1 MPLSVS
7 SSFVHHHSRAAVLCL
22 ALAGILWGTGGLL
35 GSLLGTVSGLSPLS
49 VAAVRLLAG
58 GALLIAFQLAAR
70 QRLPRGRAAWTRIGV
85 LALLA
90 AEFQA
95 AYFGSIALTSVS
107 LATLIT
113 IGAAPVIVQA
123 AELAAARQR
132 PTREKLVTLALALAS
147 LGLLA
152 GAPAGG
158 NGETALLGGAGLAL
172 LSAAGFAAM
181 TLIVA
186 TPVPGLGDLA
196 MTGYGSAFGGLALL
210 PLALSSNGTALAA
223 LALHPSPAALCL
235 LAALGVGPT
244 ALAYALY
251 YRGLRSAAPST
262 AVLMTLLEP
271 LTATLLGVLLLGNR
285 LGPTGTAGMVLL
297 SISVI
302 ITAWPRPGRALAVA
316 APENGAS

>member
-7 SSFVHHHSRAAVLCL
+7 SSPTRRDSPESMLCL
-22 ALAGILWGTGGLL
+22 ALAGVLWGTGGLL
-35 GSLLGTVSGLSPLS
+35 GSLLATASGLSPLS
-49 VAAVRLLAG
+49 VAAARLLAG
-58 GALLIAFQLAAR
+58 GALLITVQLAAR

-85 LALLA
+85 LALLSA
-90 AEFQA
+90 GFQA

-113 IGAAPVIVQA
+113 IGATPVIVQT

-132 PTREKLVTLALALAS
+132 PSRDKLATLALALAS

-152 GAPAGG
+152 GTPAGG

-172 LSAAGFAAM
+172 LSAAGFAAT
-181 TLIVA
+181 TLIGT

-196 MTGYGSAFGGLALL
+196 LSGYGSALGGLALL
-210 PLALSSNGTALAA
+210 PLALPSNGTALAA
-223 LALHPSPAALCL
+223 LALHPSPAALGL

-244 ALAYALY
+244 ALAYTLY

-262 AVLMTLLEP
+262 AALMSLLEP

-285 LGPTGTAGMVLL
+285 LGPARIAGMALL
-297 SISVI
+297 IISLIV
-302 ITAWPRPGRALAVA
+302 TAWPRPGRSL
-316 APENGAS
+316 PQ

>member
-1 MPLSVS
+1 
-7 SSFVHHHSRAAVLCL
+7 VLCL
-22 ALAGILWGTGGLL
+22 SLAGVLWGTGGLL
-35 GSLLGTVSGLSPLS
+35 GSLLATASRLSPLS

-70 QRLPRGRAAWTRIGV
+70 QRLPRGRAAWTRIGI

-90 AEFQA
+90 AGFQA

-132 PTREKLVTLALALAS
+132 PSRDKLATLALALAS
-147 LGLLA
+147 LGLLV
-152 GAPAGG
+152 GTPAGG

-172 LSAAGFAAM
+172 LSAAGFAAT
-181 TLIVA
+181 TLIGA
-186 TPVPGLGDLA
+186 TPVPGLADLA
-196 MTGYGSAFGGLALL
+196 LTGYGSALGGLALL
-210 PLALSSNGTALAA
+210 PLALASNGTAA
-223 LALHPSPAALCL
+223 LMS
-235 LAALGVGPT
+235 
-244 ALAYALY
+244 
-251 YRGLRSAAPST
+251 
-262 AVLMTLLEP
+262 MLEP

-285 LGPTGTAGMVLL
+285 LGPAGTVGMALL

-302 ITAWPRPGRALAVA
+302 LTAWPRPGRSL
-316 APENGAS
+316 PQ

>member
-7 SSFVHHHSRAAVLCL
+7 SSPARRHSPASVLCL
-22 ALAGILWGTGGLL
+22 ALAGVLWGTGGLL
-35 GSLLGTVSGLSPLS
+35 GSLLATASGLSPLS

-90 AEFQA
+90 AGFQA

-132 PTREKLVTLALALAS
+132 PSRDKLATLALALAS

-152 GAPAGG
+152 GTPAGG

-172 LSAAGFAAM
+172 LSAAGFAAT
-181 TLIVA
+181 TLIGA

-196 MTGYGSAFGGLALL
+196 LTGYGSALGGLALL
-210 PLALSSNGTALAA
+210 PLALPSNGTALAA
-223 LALHPSPAALCL
+223 LALHPSPAALGL
-235 LAALGVGPT
+235 LAALGAGPT

-262 AVLMTLLEP
+262 AILMSLLEP

-285 LGPTGTAGMVLL
+285 LGPARTAGMALL
-297 SISVI
+297 SVSVI
-302 ITAWPRPGRALAVA
+302 VTAWPRPGRSV
-316 APENGAS
+316 PQ

>member
-7 SSFVHHHSRAAVLCL
+7 SSPARRHSPASVLCL
-22 ALAGILWGTGGLL
+22 ALAGVLWGTGGLL
-35 GSLLGTVSGLSPLS
+35 GSLLATASGLSPLS

-70 QRLPRGRAAWTRIGV
+70 QRLPRGRAAWARIGV

-90 AEFQA
+90 AGFQA
-95 AYFGSIALTSVS
+95 AYFESIALTSVS

-123 AELAAARQR
+123 AELTAARQR
-132 PTREKLVTLALALAS
+132 PSRDKFATLALALAS

-152 GAPAGG
+152 GTPAGG

-172 LSAAGFAAM
+172 LSAAGFAAT
-181 TLIVA
+181 TLIGA

-196 MTGYGSAFGGLALL
+196 LTGYGSALGGLALL
-210 PLALSSNGTALAA
+210 PLALPSNGMALAA
-223 LALHPSPAALCL
+223 LALHPSPAALGL

-262 AVLMTLLEP
+262 AALMSLLEP

-285 LGPTGTAGMVLL
+285 LGPARTAGMALL
-297 SISVI
+297 SVSVI
-302 ITAWPRPGRALAVA
+302 VTAWPRPGRSV
-316 APENGAS
+316 PQ

>member
-1 MPLSVS
+1 MGNGRPP
-7 SSFVHHHSRAAVLCL
+7 R
-22 ALAGILWGTGGLL
+22 
-35 GSLLGTVSGLSPLS
+35 
-49 VAAVRLLAG
+49 
-58 GALLIAFQLAAR
+58 LAAR
-70 QRLPRGRAAWTRIGV
+70 HGIRPVPGERGRRPAPGRRRPSHRLPAGRQAAAAARPGGLDPHRV

-90 AEFQA
+90 AGFQA

-132 PTREKLVTLALALAS
+132 PSRDKLATLALALAS

-152 GAPAGG
+152 GTPAGG

-172 LSAAGFAAM
+172 LSAAGFAAT
-181 TLIVA
+181 TLIGA

-196 MTGYGSAFGGLALL
+196 LTGYGSALGGVALL
-210 PLALSSNGTALAA
+210 PLALTSNGTALAA
-223 LALHPSPAALCL
+223 LALHPSPAALGL
-235 LAALGVGPT
+235 LAALGAGPT

-262 AVLMTLLEP
+262 AALMSLLEQ
-271 LTATLLGVLLLGNR
+271 
-285 LGPTGTAGMVLL
+285 
-297 SISVI
+297 I
-302 ITAWPRPGRALAVA
+302 GRAHV
-316 APENGAS
+316 